1 MLTIVHNALYRP
13 PWRFPDILR
22 LRSERLLGFVS
33 GRSFV
38 SSPSRPLE
46 SRGTTSTSWVYLEE
60 EPGRRPAAKL
70 ITRHEARRIAAKIA
84 KLPDQE

>member
-22 LRSERLLGFVS
+22 LRSERVLGFVS

-38 SSPSRPLE
+38 SSPFRPLE
-46 SRGTTSTSWVYLEE
+46 SRGTTSTSWVYLES
-60 EPGRRPAAKL
+60 PIG
-70 ITRHEARRIAAKIA
+70 
-84 KLPDQE
+84 DQETPRL